1 MTLGADAL
9 RTRTEARPIWP
20 RLVPKG
26 PGWLFVPAVALVLAV
41 FVAPL
46 VVVLIRSLTSGDGA
60 SDAYSAIFGQDL
72 YVSVLQRTVVIAIST
87 TLVTLLLGYPYA
99 YLAATSRPRARGL
112 LLALI
117 ISPFLVSLLVRAYG
131 WLVLLDVNGLSGWLL
146 RETNISDEPPQLVHN
161 RIGVLIGLVQYS
173 LPLMVLPI
181 YAAMR
186 QYDQR
191 LSQAAQTLGAGP
203 FTVMTR
209 IYFPLTLPGVV
220 AGSAIVFVITLG
232 YFIVPA
238 ILGGAGDTMLGQL
251 IAQQVTTTLNWG
263 LASALATVLLVA
275 ALIGFAIFY
284 RYSEGR
290 HVKERTVG

>member
-1 MTLGADAL
+1 MTSGVQAL
-9 RTRTEARPIWP
+9 REARPIWP
-20 RLVPKG
+20 RLVPRG
-26 PGWLFVPAVALVLAV
+26 TGWLLVPAVVLVVVV
-41 FVAPL
+41 FVVPL
-46 VVVLIRSLTSGDGA
+46 VVVLVRSLTTGAGA
-60 SDAYSAIFGQDL
+60 SEQYSAIFGQNL
-72 YVSVLQRTVVIAIST
+72 YVSVLTRTVVIALT
-87 TLVTLLLGYPYA
+87 TTAVTLLLGYPYA
-99 YLAATSRPRARGL
+99 YLAATTTPRARAF

-117 ISPFLVSLLVRAYG
+117 ISPFLVSLLVRTYG
-131 WLVLLDVNGLSGWLL
+131 WLVLLDVNGLSGWAL
-146 RETNISDEPPQLVHN
+146 RETGISDKPPQLVHN

-181 YAAMR
+181 YGAMR

-220 AGSAIVFVITLG
+220 AGCSIVFVITLG

-275 ALIGFAIFY
+275 ALLGFAIFY

-290 HVKERTVG
+290 HVMERTRG